1 MLQRET
7 YRFILLRAQRA
18 VLLVTAMSSK
28 KNIYQ
33 LTKNK
38 MKIDRMI
45 TTANDQRSDK
55 KRSSTA
61 FRKIWPALLL
71 LTVVMCQ
78 CKKDNFKDE
87 TTGVCPTVLAVDPV
101 NGDTGVVTSTQL
113 NISFNEA
120 MDPSTINRNTIL
132 LKQGTTVISGTVS
145 YTGTVATFT
154 PTSYLAVNTVYT
166 GTVTTGAMDPA
177 GNALPASYGWSFKTG
192 TTSSANRPKV
202 ISTDPAD
209 KDMAVALNKKLAVV
223 FNKAMNAATITSST
237 FLLKQGTTVVTGTV
251 GYNGTT
257 ATFDP
262 STNLLA
268 NTLYAATIT
277 TGAKDAGGNS
287 LLVNYNWSF
296 TTGTLLDT
304 LRPLVIATDPVN
316 GASAVMLNK
325 VISASFSKAMDPAT
339 INASTYLLK
348 QAGVTA
354 NGSISYSGTTAYY
367 APAANLLP
375 NTVYDV
381 TVTTNAADLSG
392 NKLANDYTWSFT
404 TGVMSGQQTVILNSA
419 GNFAILSGSG
429 VTNTGLTI
437 INGDVGTSP
446 TGTVNGFPPGI
457 VNGTIH
463 AANPIAAQAKL
474 DLTNA
479 YNDAQGRS
487 TGAISLPGNLS
498 GLTLAPGL
506 YVNSSSVMLSSGTVT
521 LDAKGDIN
529 AIFILKIASTLTT
542 SPGTQVILSGGAQ
555 ANNIF
560 WSVGSSATLGT
571 NSVFY
576 GNILA
581 DQSISL
587 NTGAT
592 LNGRALTRIAA
603 VTLQS
608 NIVTKP

>member
-1 MLQRET
+1 
-7 YRFILLRAQRA
+7 
-18 VLLVTAMSSK
+18 
-28 KNIYQ
+28 
-33 LTKNK
+33 
-38 MKIDRMI
+38 
-45 TTANDQRSDK
+45 
-55 KRSSTA
+55 
-61 FRKIWPALLL
+61 
-71 LTVVMCQ
+71 
-78 CKKDNFKDE
+78 
-87 TTGVCPTVLAVDPV
+87 
-101 NGDTGVVTSTQL
+101 
-113 NISFNEA
+113 
-120 MDPSTINRNTIL
+120 
-132 LKQGTTVISGTVS
+132 
-145 YTGTVATFT
+145 
-154 PTSYLAVNTVYT
+154 
-166 GTVTTGAMDPA
+166 MDPA
-177 GNALPASYGWSFKTG
+177 GNALPADYAWSFKTG
-192 TTSSANRPKV
+192 NSSSANRPKV

-209 KDMAVALNKKLAVV
+209 KDIAVALNKKIAAV
-223 FNKAMNAATITSST
+223 FSKAMNASTITSGT
-237 FLLKQGTTVVTGTV
+237 FLLKQGTTAVTGIV
-251 GYNGTT
+251 SYNGNT

-262 STNLLA
+262 SVNLAA
-268 NTLYAATIT
+268 NTLYTATVT
-277 TGAKDAGGNS
+277 TGAKDVNGNS

-296 TTGTLLDT
+296 TTGTALDT
-304 LRPLVIATDPVN
+304 LRPLVIATDPIN
-316 GASAVMLNK
+316 GASAVILNK
-325 VISASFSKAMDPAT
+325 VISASFSKSMDPAT
-339 INASTYLLK
+339 INSATYLLK
-348 QAGVTA
+348 QAGTTV
-354 NGSISYSGTTAYY
+354 NGSISYSGTIAYY
-367 APAANLLP
+367 TPAFNLLP
-375 NTVYDV
+375 NKVYDV
-381 TVTTNAADLSG
+381 TVTSGAADLSG
-392 NKLANDYTWSFT
+392 NTLANDYTWSFT
-404 TGVMSGQQTVILNSA
+404 TGTASGQQTVLLNSA

-446 TGTVNGFPPGI
+446 TGTVNGFPPGT

-474 DLTNA
+474 DLTSA

-487 TGAISLPGNLS
+487 TGAVSLPGNLS

-521 LDAKGDIN
+521 LDAQGDIN
-529 AIFILKIASTLTT
+529 AIFILKVASTLTT

-555 ANNIF
+555 AQNIF

>member
-1 MLQRET
+1 MKNT
-7 YRFILLRAQRA
+7 T
-18 VLLVTAMSSK
+18 VVTTE
-28 KNIYQ
+28 KNQ
-33 LTKNK
+33 
-38 MKIDRMI
+38 
-45 TTANDQRSDK
+45 QRSDQK
-55 KRSSTA
+55 KIGSTI
-61 FRKIWPALLL
+61 FRKTWPLFLVLIVLL
-71 LTVVMCQ
+71 CQ
-78 CKKDNFKDE
+78 CKKDKYTDE
-87 TTGVCPTVLAVDPV
+87 TSGTCPAILAVDPV
-101 NGDTGVVTSTQL
+101 NGDTGVVTSTKL

-120 MDPSTINRNTIL
+120 LDPSTINGNTVM
-132 LKQGTTVISGTVS
+132 LKQGNNVISGTITYS
-145 YTGTVATFT
+145 GTVATFT
-154 PTSYLAVNTVYT
+154 PTSYLAINTLYT

-177 GNALPASYGWSFKTG
+177 GNALPADYVWSFKTG

-202 ISTDPAD
+202 TSTDPAD
-209 KDMAVALNKKLAVV
+209 KDIAVAINKKIAVI
-223 FNKAMNAATITSST
+223 FNKTMNAATITSGT
-237 FLLKQGTTVVTGTV
+237 FLLKQGTTAVTGTI
-251 GYNGTT
+251 GYNGNT

-262 STNLLA
+262 SVNLAA
-268 NTLYAATIT
+268 NTLYAGTIT
-277 TGAKDAGGNS
+277 TGAKDINGNS
-287 LLVNYNWSF
+287 LPVNYDWSF
-296 TTGTLLDT
+296 TTGNTLDT
-304 LRPLVIATDPVN
+304 LRPVVIATDPVN
-316 GASAVMLNK
+316 GASAVMINK
-325 VISASFSKAMDPAT
+325 VISASFSKSMDPAT
-339 INASTYLLK
+339 INATTYLLK
-348 QAGVTA
+348 QAGSTV

-367 APAANLLP
+367 KPSANLLP

-381 TVTTNAADLSG
+381 TVTSDVADLSG
-392 NKLANDYTWSFT
+392 NTLANNYTWSFT
-404 TGVMSGQQTVILNSA
+404 TGAVGGQETVNLNSA

-446 TGTVNGFPPGI
+446 TGTVNGFPPGT

-474 DLTNA
+474 DLTSA

-506 YVNSSSVMLSSGTVT
+506 YVNSSSVMLSSGAVT
-521 LDAKGDIN
+521 LDAQGDIK
-529 AIFILKIASTLTT
+529 AIFILKMASTLTT

-555 ANNIF
+555 AKNIF

>member
-1 MLQRET
+1 MKINNVITTENFPPVAKKKRGSVIFRKT
-7 YRFILLRAQRA
+7 WPVFILLT
-18 VLLVTAMSSK
+18 LL
-28 KNIYQ
+28 
-33 LTKNK
+33 
-38 MKIDRMI
+38 
-45 TTANDQRSDK
+45 
-55 KRSSTA
+55 
-61 FRKIWPALLL
+61 
-71 LTVVMCQ
+71 MCQ
-78 CKKDNFKDE
+78 CKKDTYEDE
-87 TTGVCPTVLAVDPV
+87 TNGICPAILAVDPV

-113 NISFNEA
+113 HISFNEA
-120 MDPSTINRNTIL
+120 MDPLTINGTTIL
-132 LKQGTTVISGTVS
+132 LRQGSNVISGTVT

-154 PTSYLAVNTVYT
+154 QTSYLVINTLYT
-166 GTVTTGAMDPA
+166 GTVTTGVMDPA
-177 GNALPASYGWSFKTG
+177 GNALPANYNWSFKTG
-192 TTSSANRPKV
+192 NTSSENRPKV
-202 ISTDPAD
+202 IATDPAD
-209 KDMAVALNKKLAVV
+209 KDMAVALNKKIAVV
-223 FNKAMNAATITSST
+223 FNKAMSAATINSTT
-237 FLLKQGTTVVTGTV
+237 FLLKNGTAAITGTIAYS
-251 GYNGTT
+251 GNT

-262 STNLLA
+262 SVNLTA
-268 NTLYAATIT
+268 NTLYAGTIT
-277 TGAKDAGGNS
+277 TGAKDVNGNA
-287 LLVNYNWSF
+287 LLLNYNWTF
-296 TTGTLLDT
+296 TTGNVLDT
-304 LRPLVIATDPVN
+304 LRPLVIATDPIN
-316 GASAVMLNK
+316 GASAVMTNK
-325 VISASFSKAMDPAT
+325 IISASFSKSMDPAT
-339 INASTYLLK
+339 INATTYLLK
-348 QAGVTA
+348 RAGITV
-354 NGSISYSGTTAYY
+354 NGAVSYSGTTTYY
-367 APAANLLP
+367 TPSANLLP
-375 NTVYDV
+375 NTLYDV
-381 TVTTNAADLSG
+381 TVTNDAADLSG
-392 NKLANDYTWSFT
+392 NTLANNYTWSFT
-404 TGVMSGQQTVILNSA
+404 TGTVSGQQTVLLNSA

-446 TGTVNGFPPGI
+446 TGTVNGFPPGV

-463 AANPIAAQAKL
+463 AANPTAAQAKL

-521 LDAKGDIN
+521 LDAQGDIN
-529 AIFILKIASTLTT
+529 AIFIMKIASTLTT

-571 NSVFY
+571 NSVFS

-581 DQSISL
+581 DQAISL

>member
-1 MLQRET
+1 
-7 YRFILLRAQRA
+7 
-18 VLLVTAMSSK
+18 
-28 KNIYQ
+28 
-33 LTKNK
+33 
-38 MKIDRMI
+38 MKINSMV
-45 TTANDQRSDK
+45 TTENNQRSDRK
-55 KRSSTA
+55 KTGFNV
-61 FRKIWPALLL
+61 FRKTWPVLLL
-71 LTVVMCQ
+71 LVVVMCQ
-78 CKKDNFKDE
+78 CKKDKFEDE
-87 TTGVCPTVLAVDPV
+87 TSGICPAVLAVDPM
-101 NGDTGVVTSTQL
+101 NGDTGVVISTQL

-120 MDPSTINRNTIL
+120 MDPSTINGNTL
-132 LKQGTTVISGTVS
+132 VLRQGTNVISGTVT

-154 PTSYLAVNTVYT
+154 PTSYLAINTLYT
-166 GTVTTGAMDPA
+166 GTITTGATDPN
-177 GNALPASYGWSFKTG
+177 GNALPTDYSWSFKTG

-209 KDMAVALNKKLAVV
+209 KEIAVAINKKTAVV
-223 FNKAMNAATITSST
+223 FNKAMNASTITSGT
-237 FLLKQGTTVVTGTV
+237 FLLKQGTTAVTGTI
-251 GYNGTT
+251 GYNGNT

-262 STNLLA
+262 SVNLAA
-268 NTLYAATIT
+268 NTLYTGTIT
-277 TGAKDAGGNS
+277 TGAKDVNGNS
-287 LLVNYNWSF
+287 LLLNYNWSF
-296 TTGTLLDT
+296 KTGTMLDT
-304 LRPLVIATDPVN
+304 LRPQVISIDPIN
-316 GASAVMLNK
+316 GASAVMTNK
-325 VISASFSKAMDPAT
+325 IISASFSKSMDPAT
-339 INASTYLLK
+339 INSTTYLLK
-348 QAGVTA
+348 QAGSTV

-367 APAANLLP
+367 TPAANLLP

-381 TVTTNAADLSG
+381 IVTNGAADLSG
-392 NKLANDYTWSFT
+392 NTLANNYTWSFT
-404 TGVMSGQQTVILNSA
+404 TGTASGQQTVILNSA

-474 DLTNA
+474 DLTTA

-506 YVNSSSVMLSSGTVT
+506 YVNSSSVMVSSGAVT
-521 LDAKGDIN
+521 LDAQGDIN

-542 SPGTQVILSGGAQ
+542 SPGTKVILSGGAQ
-555 ANNIF
+555 AKNIF

-587 NTGAT
+587 NTGAI

-608 NIVTKP
+608 NTVTKP